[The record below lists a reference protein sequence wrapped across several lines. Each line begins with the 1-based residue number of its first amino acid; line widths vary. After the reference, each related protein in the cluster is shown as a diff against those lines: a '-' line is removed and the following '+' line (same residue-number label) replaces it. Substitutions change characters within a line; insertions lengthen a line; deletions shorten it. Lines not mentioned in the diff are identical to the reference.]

1 MSDTARTSSRG
12 WWLLA
17 FLALVIL
24 VIALAWTRPSQSSTW
39 EATAVIGTEAFE
51 INRDRIPR
59 TAAALVRGSSAEFG
73 ESVRARPIEG
83 TGLLSIAA
91 SGDTREEAE
100 SAVERFLPVVIH
112 DLNRAGA
119 DVGTFVLVAGVASR
133 PSPSKH
139 TRANTLLFG
148 FVGLSSLSLSANRFR
163 AFRRVDGSSPR
174 D

>member
-1 MSDTARTSSRG
+1 MSYAGRTSSRS
-12 WWLLA
+12 WWLPVSLTLA
-17 FLALVIL
+17 IL
-24 VIALAWTRPSQSSTW
+24 VVAFAWTRSSESSTW
-39 EATAVIGTEAFE
+39 EATAVVGTEAFE
-51 INRDRIPR
+51 INRERIPR

-83 TGLLSIAA
+83 TGLVSVAA

-119 DVGTFVLVAGVASR
+119 DVGTFVLVTGVASR
-133 PSPSKH
+133 PSPSER
-139 TRANTLLFG
+139 TRVNTLLFG
-148 FVGLSSLSLSANRFR
+148 FVGLSSLSLSANRLG
-163 AFRRVDGSSPR
+163 AFRPVDGSSPR